1 MPGSDPCPDS
11 PISLGLSQSPSPP
24 PELPLP
30 SVDKL
35 QFRRAQP
42 IDGGEP
48 PTAKSCAACKQLIT
62 GEYYQVQNQV
72 ICPSCAAKI
81 RTGQQSQRPVP
92 LFRAVIYGIGAALAG
107 CILYAIPLALGFQIG
122 IVALVVGYMV
132 GKAIRHASYGT
143 GGRAQQ
149 VLAVALT
156 YLAISASIVPAIFF
170 MGIKQ
175 AAAAHSTAKTQPV
188 KPLIVQPA
196 KPTRSPVKLG
206 AVLALLSIVS
216 PCLQVRNSPVGGLI
230 SLFIL
235 FIGLQRAWVLTA
247 RHEIMVTGPN
257 SGAHYF
263 NGKERAWS
271 ATTICA

>member
-1 MPGSDPCPDS
+1 MPGLDPRPDS

-30 SVDKL
+30 SVDAL

-42 IDGGEP
+42 IDSGEAP
-48 PTAKSCAACKQLIT
+48 AAKSCAACKQPVT
-62 GEYYQVQNQV
+62 GEYFQVQNQV

-81 RTGQQSQRPVP
+81 RIGQQSQRPVS
-92 LFRAVIYGIGAALAG
+92 LFRPIIYGAGAALAG
-107 CILYAIPLALGFQIG
+107 CILYAIPLAIGFQIG

-149 VLAVALT
+149 VLAVAFT
-156 YLAISASIVPAIFF
+156 YLAISASIVPAVFF

-175 AAAAHSTAKTQPV
+175 AAAARSTAKNQPV
-188 KPLIVQPA
+188 KPPLIQPVKPMPSPA
-196 KPTRSPVKLG
+196 KLAAG
-206 AVLALLSIVS
+206 IALLAIVS
-216 PCLQVRNSPVGGLI
+216 PFLQLRTSPVGGLI

-247 RHEIMVTGPN
+247 RHEIMVTGPY
-257 SGAHYF
+257 S
-263 NGKERAWS
+263 
-271 ATTICA
+271 